1 MPNVREA
8 TIAIKVVGNAL
19 EDINKIIGAFKQLAA
34 MAKNPIVLR
43 VAIDSES
50 LKRSNKVIEDALQ
63 AKKPVEVPTEV
74 TETEVTPLEFEPQTV
89 PVKPKVTENPVF
101 PPLYLPIYYSGKIPL
116 SGTHT
121 QPIPP
126 TGIVPLPERRIA
138 PLSEK
143 SIIPLTDILNQSRL
157 FAQGADIKMK
167 AASKLAGQ
175 TSLLGSIFGKLT
187 GSLGSV
193 IGQFRDVRGERG
205 VSELMEDMKEKTDE
219 ASFSIDRASGKIK
232 TLGQALRAERF
243 ATTTIFTSLASMY
256 LFTKLPEAA
265 MNYDQMEREFI
276 ARARE
281 KKWGEDIIE
290 ELVSSQPAVRGIS
303 RYEHLEALSTVG
315 WYEREADELLPQVTN
330 IEKFY
335 AAHKETLRTQSGI
348 GSFSELMSAIHSGN
362 YEVLRPVLGT
372 NIITEIQAIP
382 EAYREVMQE
391 YIKEGMPADIAE
403 QRVKELATIDAINK
417 KLEQT
422 ADLEQRIGDN
432 TRMTWQDFYSAVIDA
447 GIAIGETVLPA
458 MVGLANAARLLADLI
473 SQHKILASIIG
484 WAIVLGLIATL
495 LGLIVS
501 IIMSAVGGI
510 GIMAS
515 LLGMIGLGLPEIVAL
530 CVAFAAA
537 FAIIPPI
544 LNAIGS
550 KLGWIMSI
558 FEGFDLGKLL
568 TGDLSQLGKIG
579 ENLKNMLTARI
590 KLVFTEGPLG
600 VFKGFDL
607 GKFISGDLGQIRTIL
622 GNIKESLRGE
632 YASVFGNTIANAIFS
647 LPEAIIN
654 GIVSGIRYTF
664 HDFFD
669 PIISAINTL
678 SGIGS
683 AIYNTLSSIW
693 SKLSNIFDNIKGFAL
708 EKVSPGTVVG
718 TIKERVVGLLTGMPF
733 KTMLTAQVAGGPTQ
747 KDLTDMK
754 NNIKI
759 VTTAIAGPVM
769 GNVIDRFPFV
779 ITILNLTYEII
790 LKIYEVIKRL
800 LDWINEKLTWIHDK
814 IASIWG
820 WMGDFFGNLKNLLFE
835 WMGDFFGNLKN
846 LLFDLLSKIPGL
858 GWLGESEAEK
868 ELREKYG
875 FTGWGERENK
885 GMVGFTKYGID
896 IMWTPDEIKEAM
908 LKEIPKYT
916 GGTSN
921 KTLVGGQYTKF
932 IEEHPEWAQ
941 YLKPYT
947 TSYYTPYEATL
958 PIESGGL
965 GVPPDL
971 LDEAEKN
978 KPHAPINVPS
988 PEEIIEGAKEGLEEE
1003 TKESAEKTEEN
1014 LKNKYT
1020 AFGASDWSVL
1030 SPFKYG
1036 YHAFRG
1042 ALGTF
1047 DVGSTFEKGGLFA
1060 GFVHSSEEIIPQ
1072 AIAKRGAGPISSAID
1087 TLQKIV
1093 TQNKRDLE
1101 RIEKYDVGVS
1111 FGRTGIFKGI
1121 VHAPEEIIPKTIAQR
1136 GPGPISKVIGTL
1148 QNISTTQISSRKD
1161 SLINAVIQRSN
1172 FALDKMLS
1180 ENTSREETY
1189 AMPTYNINL
1198 SVGIDNPV
1206 IDSRERIDELTTEL
1220 RHKVERMIRD
1230 VIHREM
1236 RYYTRA

>member
-8 TIAIKVVGNAL
+8 TIAIKVVGNAF
-19 EDINKIIGAFKQLAA
+19 ENINKIIGAFKQLAA

-74 TETEVTPLEFEPQTV
+74 AETEVTPPEFESQIV
-89 PVKPKVTENPVF
+89 PVKPEVTENPVF
-101 PPLYLPIYYSGKIPL
+101 PPLYLPVYYSGKIPL
-116 SGTHT
+116 SGTPT

-126 TGIVPLPERRIA
+126 TGIVPLPEKRIA
-138 PLSEK
+138 PLPEK
-143 SIIPLTDILNQSRL
+143 SIIPLTDILNQSRQ
-157 FAQGADIKMK
+157 FAQGVDIKIK

-175 TSLLGSIFGKLT
+175 TSLLRSIFNNLT

-219 ASFSIDRASGKIK
+219 ASFSIDRVSGKIK
-232 TLGQALRAERF
+232 TLGQALHDERF

-265 MNYDQMEREFI
+265 MNHDQMKREFI

-290 ELVSSQPAVRGIS
+290 ELVSSQPAVRGVS

-315 WYEREADELLPQVTN
+315 WYEREADKLLPQITN
-330 IEKFY
+330 MEKFY
-335 AAHKETLRTQSGI
+335 AAYKETLRTQAGI
-348 GSFSELMSAIHSGN
+348 GSFGELMSAIHSGN

-458 MVGLANAARLLADLI
+458 MVGLANAARWFADLI
-473 SQHKILASIIG
+473 SQHKILATIIG

-568 TGDLSQLGKIG
+568 SGDLSQLGKIG

-590 KLVFTEGPLG
+590 KLVFTEG

-664 HDFFD
+664 HDFFN

-683 AIYNTLSSIW
+683 VIYNTLSSIW

-708 EKVSPGTVVG
+708 GKVSPGTVVG
-718 TIKERVVGLLTGMPF
+718 TIKERVVGLLTGIPF

-747 KDLTDMK
+747 KDLSDMK

-820 WMGDFFGNLKNLLFE
+820 WMGDFFGNLKNLLF
-835 WMGDFFGNLKN
+835 
-846 LLFDLLSKIPGL
+846 DLLSKIPGL

-875 FTGWGERENK
+875 FTGWGESENK

-896 IMWTPDEIKEAM
+896 IMGTPDEIKEAM
-908 LKEIPKYT
+908 RKEIPKYT
-916 GGTSN
+916 GGASN
-921 KTLVGGQYTKF
+921 NTLVGGQYTKF

-941 YLKPYT
+941 YLEPYT

-971 LDEAEKN
+971 LNEAEKN
-978 KPHAPINVPS
+978 KPHEPINVPS

-1020 AFGASDWSVL
+1020 AFGAADWSVL

-1036 YHAFRG
+1036 YHALQG

-1087 TLQKIV
+1087 TLQEIV